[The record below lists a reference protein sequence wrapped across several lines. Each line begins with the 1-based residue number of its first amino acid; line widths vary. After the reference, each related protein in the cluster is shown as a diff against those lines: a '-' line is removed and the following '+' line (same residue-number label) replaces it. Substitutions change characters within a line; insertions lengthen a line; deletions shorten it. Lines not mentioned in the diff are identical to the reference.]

1 MQIQNQLWSSVIA
14 SQEFRNHHLN
24 IASSSPT
31 PRLLIAF
38 EDFYGAK
45 LPVVSIPNP
54 NVVLSFSSYKDLS
67 MVNIKG
73 KIVYNAG
80 RGLICVGAGFE
91 NVGICNPS
99 TRQVHNLPDFKF
111 KQTQIVCPRPMYI
124 FGYDPVGD
132 QYKVLALDDL
142 PWRLEH
148 KIVVLGGEETWRE
161 SPCVACPHVV
171 CTKGLYMNGTVYY
184 GAFMK
189 DIDSPY
195 ISIIV
200 RFDVRF
206 ETFNIFKVP
215 SKLVPVGYEFMWKE
229 RGWSPTDKTLFES
242 LINYG
247 GKIGVVE
254 SPRVCGFRLWV
265 GEDAEKEEWSMS
277 TLHLPESYVGVDF
290 EIMDT
295 FSSGEV
301 CLVSKEWSDPFR
313 LFYYNLEKK
322 SMRSVAIEGLPI
334 SDFKKI
340 QALSVTVS
348 FHYESL
354 LSL

>member
-1 MQIQNQLWSSVIA
+1 
-14 SQEFRNHHLN
+14 
-24 IASSSPT
+24 
-31 PRLLIAF
+31 
-38 EDFYGAK
+38 
-45 LPVVSIPNP
+45 
-54 NVVLSFSSYKDLS
+54 

-80 RGLICVGAGFE
+80 RGLICVGA
-91 NVGICNPS
+91 
-99 TRQVHNLPDFKF
+99 
-111 KQTQIVCPRPMYI
+111 
-124 FGYDPVGD
+124 
-132 QYKVLALDDL
+132 VLALDDL

-189 DIDSPY
+189 DIDSPS

-229 RGWSPTDKTLFES
+229 RGWSPTDKTLLDLLSSCPTLYYLIIIAGLSLDNVSFSFPQLNFQDLLTNLCRTFLSTLKGLIPTRMRFET

-295 FSSGEV
+295 F
-301 CLVSKEWSDPFR
+301 F
-313 LFYYNLEKK
+313 
-322 SMRSVAIEGLPI
+322 
-334 SDFKKI
+334 
-340 QALSVTVS
+340 
-348 FHYESL
+348 
-354 LSL
+354 

>member
-1 MQIQNQLWSSVIA
+1 MDETKNQTKLWSSVIA

-45 LPVVSIPNP
+45 LLVVSIPNP

-111 KQTQIVCPRPMYI
+111 RQTQIVCPRPMYI

-171 CTKGLYMNGTVYY
+171 CT
-184 GAFMK
+184 
-189 DIDSPY
+189 
-195 ISIIV
+195 
-200 RFDVRF
+200 
-206 ETFNIFKVP
+206 
-215 SKLVPVGYEFMWKE
+215 
-229 RGWSPTDKTLFES
+229 
-242 LINYG
+242 
-247 GKIGVVE
+247 
-254 SPRVCGFRLWV
+254 
-265 GEDAEKEEWSMS
+265 
-277 TLHLPESYVGVDF
+277 
-290 EIMDT
+290 
-295 FSSGEV
+295 
-301 CLVSKEWSDPFR
+301 
-313 LFYYNLEKK
+313 
-322 SMRSVAIEGLPI
+322 
-334 SDFKKI
+334 
-340 QALSVTVS
+340 
-348 FHYESL
+348 
-354 LSL
+354 

>member
-1 MQIQNQLWSSVIA
+1 DTDLHSSRSPDQYTLKTTCEICIEIPECLKALVIHHH
-14 SQEFRNHHLN
+14 QPTVQKPHLN
-24 IASSSPT
+24 IASSSPP

-45 LPVVSIPNP
+45 LLVVSIPNP
-54 NVVLSFSSYKDLS
+54 NVELSSSSYKDLS
-67 MVNIKG
+67 LVNIKG

-99 TRQVHNLPDFKF
+99 TRQVHNLPHFKF

-124 FGYDPVGD
+124 VGYDPVGD

-148 KIVVLGGEETWRE
+148 KIV
-161 SPCVACPHVV
+161 
-171 CTKGLYMNGTVYY
+171 GLYMNGTVYY

-189 DIDSPY
+189 DIDSPHN
-195 ISIIV
+195 SIIV
-200 RFDVRF
+200 RFDVRS

-215 SKLVPVGYEFMWKE
+215 SKLVPVGHECMWKE
-229 RGWSPTDKTLFES
+229 RGWSATDKT

-254 SPRVCGFRLWV
+254 SPSVCGFRLWV
-265 GEDAEKEEWSMS
+265 VEDAEKEEWSMS
-277 TLHLPESYVGVDF
+277 TFHLPESYVGVDF
-290 EIMDT
+290 EVMDT

-301 CLVSKEWSDPFR
+301 CLVSKEWSDPFC
-313 LFYYNLEKK
+313 LFYYNLEKR

-348 FHYESL
+348 DHYESL

>member
-1 MQIQNQLWSSVIA
+1 
-14 SQEFRNHHLN
+14 
-24 IASSSPT
+24 
-31 PRLLIAF
+31 
-38 EDFYGAK
+38 
-45 LPVVSIPNP
+45 
-54 NVVLSFSSYKDLS
+54 

-215 SKLVPVGYEFMWKE
+215 SKLVPVVIAGLSLDNVSFSFPQLNFQDLLTNLCRTFLSTLK
-229 RGWSPTDKTLFES
+229 GLIPTRMRFET

-295 FSSGEV
+295 F
-301 CLVSKEWSDPFR
+301 F
-313 LFYYNLEKK
+313 
-322 SMRSVAIEGLPI
+322 
-334 SDFKKI
+334 
-340 QALSVTVS
+340 
-348 FHYESL
+348 
-354 LSL
+354 

>member
-229 RGWSPTDKTLFES
+229 RGWSPTDKTL
-242 LINYG
+242 L
-247 GKIGVVE
+247 
-254 SPRVCGFRLWV
+254 
-265 GEDAEKEEWSMS
+265 D
-277 TLHLPESYVGVDF
+277 
-290 EIMDT
+290 
-295 FSSGEV
+295 
-301 CLVSKEWSDPFR
+301 
-313 LFYYNLEKK
+313 
-322 SMRSVAIEGLPI
+322 
-334 SDFKKI
+334 
-340 QALSVTVS
+340 
-348 FHYESL
+348 L
-354 LSL
+354 LSSCPTLYYLISTILSAWIYFWFPSQKASYY